1 METVNLK
8 GFPVP
13 LNGELPNEGVK
24 AQDFYY
30 VKGNLNEESLYD
42 LDVKVKIL
50 ISVPSLDTNVCQVE
64 TSKFNEKLAKMKDV
78 KALIISKDLPF
89 AQKRFCDSAKINNV
103 EAVSDFR
110 YGDFGEDYGVLM
122 TDGALKGLLARAVVV
137 LDKDN
142 KIHYSELVSDILME
156 PDYDSVIEEVEELL
170 KK

>member
-1 METVNLK
+1 
-8 GFPVP
+8 
-13 LNGELPNEGVK
+13 
-24 AQDFYY
+24 
-30 VKGNLNEESLYD
+30 
-42 LDVKVKIL
+42 
-50 ISVPSLDTNVCQVE
+50 
-64 TSKFNEKLAKMKDV
+64 MKDV